1 MTPGQ
6 HVPHAVPDPYDSFFA
21 EIRGVVGQM
30 NDLHLQAV
38 REQRPV
44 VERLIRS
51 GSRDH
56 REIERALDLLLDHAC
71 ISAGLELFKALC
83 RHYFPINPA
92 ATAWYVH
99 AYRKLWDGDDQADEE
114 GAS

>member
-6 HVPHAVPDPYDSFFA
+6 RTPQASHEPYDSFFA
-21 EIRGVVGQM
+21 EIRGFVGQM

-44 VERLIRS
+44 VMRLIRS
-51 GSRDH
+51 GSQDH
-56 REIERALDLLLDHAC
+56 RKIERTLDLVLHHAC

-83 RHYFPINPA
+83 RHYSPINPA
-92 ATAWYVH
+92 ATARYVQ
-99 AYRKLWDGDDQADEE
+99 AYRELWDSVEAAEE
-114 GAS
+114 GDAR